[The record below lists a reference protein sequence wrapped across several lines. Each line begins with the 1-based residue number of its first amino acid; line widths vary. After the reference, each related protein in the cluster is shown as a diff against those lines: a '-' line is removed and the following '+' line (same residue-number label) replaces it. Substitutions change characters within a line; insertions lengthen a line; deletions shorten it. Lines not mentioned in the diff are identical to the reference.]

1 MGMLQVPLEAG
12 YSVIGW
18 NHPGF
23 WGSTGSP
30 FPRQDA
36 NAADAVMQFAIN
48 NLGFPVEK
56 IVIYGW
62 SIGGYTTSWI
72 AMNYPSVH
80 AVVGK
85 KKKHNET
92 IKISLSTSFSDFPFS
107 QIVDATFDHIT
118 PLAIEKMPS
127 FLESTVRQ
135 AVSDN
140 FNLNVA
146 EQLAEYPGPV
156 RLIKRAK
163 DEMITTE

>member
-1 MGMLQVPLEAG
+1 MEHWWIHDKLDCHEL
-12 YSVIGW
+12 SVRPCCG
-18 NHPGF
+18 
-23 WGSTGSP
+23 
-30 FPRQDA
+30 R
-36 NAADAVMQFAIN
+36 
-48 NLGFPVEK
+48 
-56 IVIYGW
+56 
-62 SIGGYTTSWI
+62 
-72 AMNYPSVH
+72 
-80 AVVGK
+80 K